1 MQPLT
6 VITGIFLGSAAS
18 IAAGLAVVML
28 LFALLSGK
36 HPQLSAEFGP
46 LVTHTLIFLAMT
58 AISAASFISLV
69 KRLRWRWVSQAGM
82 WSMLGLIVLFY
93 LP

>member
-6 VITGIFLGSAAS
+6 VITGILLGSAAS
-18 IAAGLAVVML
+18 ISAGLAVVL
-28 LFALLSGK
+28 LIFALLSGR

-46 LVTHTLIFLAMT
+46 LVIHTLIFLGMT
-58 AISAASFISLV
+58 AVSAASFISLV
-69 KRLRWRWVSQAGM
+69 KRLRWRWLSQAGM
-82 WSMLGLIVLFY
+82 WSALGLIVLFY